1 MDINCEYYKVFYY
14 VAKYGNVSQ
23 AARYMTGSQPNLT
36 RMIKNL
42 EGQLGCP
49 LFLRTSH
56 GMRLTPEGERLYKHI
71 RVAFEHIEAGEAEI
85 CESRSLES
93 GSVFVAASEVA
104 LRCLLLPVLK
114 KYRTRY
120 PGVRLGISNHSTPQA
135 IEALK
140 NGTADIAVVTAPTVL
155 SPMLTETEIKEV
167 RETAICSPAFSELLG
182 RRVSLSELV
191 KYPLISLGKETKSFE
206 FYAGFFKSCGQ
217 EYKPDIEAFTADQIL
232 PMVEADLGIGFVPRE
247 FVHPSDNVEMIELK
261 EEIPRR
267 SICLIKRK
275 EQPLSAAA
283 KELERM
289 IMSC

>member
-114 KYRTRY
+114 KYRLPDENRDYALIIIEKISATPEMY
-120 PGVRLGISNHSTPQA
+120 PRHNSK
-135 IEALK
+135 IER
-140 NGTADIAVVTAPTVL
+140 
-155 SPMLTETEIKEV
+155 SPL
-167 RETAICSPAFSELLG
+167 
-182 RRVSLSELV
+182 
-191 KYPLISLGKETKSFE
+191 
-206 FYAGFFKSCGQ
+206 
-217 EYKPDIEAFTADQIL
+217 
-232 PMVEADLGIGFVPRE
+232 
-247 FVHPSDNVEMIELK
+247 
-261 EEIPRR
+261 
-267 SICLIKRK
+267 
-275 EQPLSAAA
+275 
-283 KELERM
+283 
-289 IMSC
+289 